1 HRRARGAARLPIRRH
16 LRAARV
22 ARAGGLAPCA
32 ARPPLARERRVTLA
46 SPARLRYLF
55 PRYGLPLAR
64 TAPPPD
70 PDRPRPAR
78 HGRWGGRVP
87 RPLEAV
93 RARAPAQHPLPH
105 APRLAALV
113 RGRVGARPLL
123 PSRVRARGHGRRP
136 LNGRHTPPAHAG
148 AVVSIRMAMGCAAG
162 GGVSASRL
170 DGQNRHSTPRT
181 GSTGRTP
188 SGWSAPSPSN
198 R

>member
-105 APRLAALV
+105 APRLAPLV
-113 RGRVGARPLL
+113 RGRVGPRPLL
-123 PSRVRARGHGRRP
+123 PSGMRARGDGRRP
-136 LNGRHTPPAHAG
+136 LNGRQPTAARIG
-148 AVVSIRMAMGCAAG
+148 AVFPIRTVTGCTAG
-162 GGVSASRL
+162 GGVSPSRAA
-170 DGQNRHSTPRT
+170 GQNRHSTPRT
-181 GSTGRTP
+181 GSTGKTP
-188 SGWSAPSPSN
+188 SGWRLPSPSN